1 MRRTL
6 HLHSEGWRDGR
17 EQRRSSSI
25 GTGQQKSEQEAE
37 ETKRRQPVR
46 HYFPLIFKQ
55 NFFFFLGK
63 FHFFLLVFFCFLCH
77 WQCRRLR
84 NTLTF
89 PSPFFLPYSACLV
102 KETKNEWK
110 QGDIRPK
117 IKRMKLSSFAFL
129 PPVGSKGRA

>member
-1 MRRTL
+1 MRDGGTGES
-6 HLHSEGWRDGR
+6 SEGAVASGQGSKNLNRK
-17 EQRRSSSI
+17 QRK
-25 GTGQQKSEQEAE
+25 QKGASQSGIIS
-37 ETKRRQPVR
+37 
-46 HYFPLIFKQ
+46 PLFSNKIS
-55 NFFFFLGK
+55 FFFFGK